1 VATVSTTRTDLFP
14 VGTSVGVYP
23 SGSAV
28 PGAGAQGTAIA
39 SATVDAAGALSIT
52 NAGVV
57 DHTPYVL
64 YASVNGQH
72 RTLNVRS
79 TTSGF
84 TAGDPWRPRLKA
96 RRTAIGTTLP
106 GSP

>member
-23 SGSAV
+23 AGSAV
-28 PGAGAQGTAIA
+28 PGAGVQGTAIA
-39 SATVDAAGALSIT
+39 SGTVDAAGALSIS
-52 NAGVV
+52 NAGIV
-57 DHTPYVL
+57 DHTAYVL
-64 YASVNGQH
+64 YAAVGGQH

-84 TAGDPWRPRLKA
+84 TAGEKWQPKVKA

-106 GSP
+106 GAP